1 MKSAQIP
8 IIQVIPYVVQD
19 AVTNMAVDEYLLSLS
34 GTILRFYGWKTPV
47 LSFGRLNQMTDDM
60 DLDFC
65 RSAGIQGIKRLS
77 GGKTVFHQ
85 YELTYAIASDSSLFP
100 SSIKETYRQLSLP
113 LANAFA
119 RFKLHPEMMPDKQES
134 SASSICFKEVS
145 AYELTIGNKK
155 IVGSSQFR
163 RKNRFFQHGSI
174 LLDID
179 WDLWK
184 KIWRIPLNAT
194 SLEKRIT
201 TFKEHLQIV
210 PGVDEMCAV
219 LTEEYARTFG
229 AQAEPLHLTEVDLSL
244 IEELKA
250 KYRKRL
256 NPFN

>member
-1 MKSAQIP
+1 MRIAQISN
-8 IIQVIPYVVQD
+8 IHVMPYIVQD
-19 AVTNMAVDEYLLSLS
+19 AVTNMAVDEFLLSLP
-34 GTILRFYGWKTPV
+34 GTILRFYGWETPI
-47 LSFGRLNQMTDDM
+47 LSFGRLNRMTDDM

-65 RSAGIQGIKRLS
+65 RSAGIEGIKRLS

-85 YELTYAIASDSSLFP
+85 YELTYAIASDTGRFP
-100 SSIKETYRQLSLP
+100 SSIKETYHQLSLP
-113 LANAFA
+113 LANAFG
-119 RFKLHPEMMPDKQES
+119 RLKLHPEMMPDTQES
-134 SASSICFKEVS
+134 SDSSICFKEVS

-184 KIWRIPLNAT
+184 KIWRIPLEAT
-194 SLEKRIT
+194 ALEERIT

-210 PGVDEMCAV
+210 PDVDEICAV
-219 LTEEYARTFG
+219 LTEEFARTFS
-229 AQAEPLHLTEVDLSL
+229 AQTEPLLLTESDLRS

-250 KYRKRL
+250 KYRQRL